1 MENKVKNN
9 LIEPELSYKIIGA
22 CFRVHSELGCRY
34 QEKYYQRA
42 LEQELLKQNIQFEKE
57 VKADLLYDDKVIGKY
72 FLDFLIEES
81 VVLELKVAKF
91 FHKDDIK
98 QVLGYLKSKNLELGI
113 LVNFGKD
120 KLDYKRILNSDIRN
134 NLDNISNN

>member
-42 LEQELLKQNIQFEKE
+42 LEEELRAEGIKYNKELK
-57 VKADLLYDDKVIGKY
+57 VDLLYGDKVIGKY
-72 FLDFLIEES
+72 FLDFLIKDKI
-81 VVLELKVAKF
+81 VLEMKVAKF

-98 QVLGYLKSKNLELGI
+98 QVLGYLKSKNLEFGI
-113 LVNFGKD
+113 LVNFRKD
-120 KLDYKRILNSDIRN
+120 KLEYKRVLNPDMRDNSENIR
-134 NLDNISNN
+134 D